1 VSVILKNIVFGGV
14 SLSVRFVSTMLMFII
29 IARSFGVETFGM
41 FTYAVTLCTVFLA
54 LIDYGYN
61 LYIVKEISASPHVT
75 VQLADSALTGKVVL
89 TLAATIGVALT
100 MLVQA
105 PAREVALLVPIVW
118 LGTIAYSFG
127 YFFNMLFRAQNR
139 FNFEAYPT
147 LLFSVT
153 QLLLVAIACWMG
165 YGIEIVGGAYLVAR
179 LLYVMVS
186 YVLVRKHIGGILP
199 RVRIAEALHSIRGT
213 FSYGF
218 HSIVAVVFFQ
228 VDTLI
233 LSWYRGDTEVGYYQA
248 PMRLITACMI
258 VYDVV
263 VSGFLPV
270 ISRSFKENR
279 PEFIRRGVALQKY
292 MTVLGCLLGCGL
304 FFYRQEL
311 IRIVYGASFEP
322 SIAILEALAVVIALR
337 FLSASYGLFIT
348 ISDNQAQR
356 SIAVGAALLLN
367 VGLNLWFIPLYG
379 AMGAAI
385 ASIISHL
392 ALFAVYYVLSFRLLA
407 ASFIDRT
414 TVRTLALM
422 GVTLVAFM
430 FLRLLAPAVSEVGF
444 VIAFIVIALS
454 SLNVEERALL
464 RGRFSRFRLGR
475 T

>member
-1 VSVILKNIVFGGV
+1 
-14 SLSVRFVSTMLMFII
+14 MLMFII

-61 LYIVKEISASPHVT
+61 LYIVKEIAASPHVT
-75 VQLADSALTGKVVL
+75 VSLAGLAVGGKAVL
-89 TLAATIGVALT
+89 TLVATIGIALT
-100 MLVQA
+100 MLVQS
-105 PAREVALLVPIVW
+105 PAGEIVLLVLIVW
-118 LGTIAYSFG
+118 LGTISYSFG

-139 FNFEAYPT
+139 FNLEAYPT

-153 QLLLVAIACWMG
+153 QLALVAIACWMG
-165 YGIEIVGGAYLVAR
+165 YGIVIVGGVYLVAR
-179 LLYVMVS
+179 FLYVMVS
-186 YVLVRKHIGGILP
+186 YVLVRKHIGGILR
-199 RVRIAEALHSIRGT
+199 RVRIADALRSIRGT

-228 VDTLI
+228 IDTLI

-258 VYDVV
+258 IYDVV

-270 ISRSFKENR
+270 ISKSFKENR
-279 PEFIRRGVALQKY
+279 HEFIRRGVALQKY
-292 MTVLGCLLGCGL
+292 MTVLGCLLGSGL

-311 IRIVYGASFEP
+311 IRIVYGTSFDP
-322 SIAILEALAVVIALR
+322 SIAILEALAIVIAVR

-348 ISDNQAQR
+348 ISDNQSQR
-356 SIAVGAALLLN
+356 SIAVGAVLLLN
-367 VGLNLWFIPLYG
+367 VGLNIWFIPRYG
-379 AMGAAI
+379 AMGAAV
-385 ASIISHL
+385 ASIISHF
-392 ALFAVYYVLSFRLLA
+392 ALLAVYYVLSYRLLA
-407 ASFIDRT
+407 ASFIDRIT
-414 TVRTLALM
+414 IRTLALM
-422 GVTLVAFM
+422 GVALVAFM
-430 FLRLLAPAVSEVGF
+430 FLRLVAPVVSEVGF

-454 SLNVEERALL
+454 SLSEEERDHL